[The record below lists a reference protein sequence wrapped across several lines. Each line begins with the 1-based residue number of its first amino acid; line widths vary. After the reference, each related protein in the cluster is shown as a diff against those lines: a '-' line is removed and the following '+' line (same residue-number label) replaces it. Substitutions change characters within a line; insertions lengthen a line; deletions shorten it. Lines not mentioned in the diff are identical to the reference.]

1 MLYLFSSN
9 AQPQYA
15 QDVLNALGAPAGYKA
30 TFRYDTKYLNESA
43 RNSWSELRGDVL
55 IHFVLQQ
62 SNEYFTPVLFPVRLG
77 KIINTRC
84 EGDIRLVDFTVGDF
98 VSLPDA
104 EVTKDYPKHTAAYR
118 QLLAEKPRSFP
129 LPYDK
134 YAISDN
140 FDVTARSAGSG
151 LKLGNTPPTV
161 PAVFR
166 TITDYLGGTDTFTSA
181 RFIYISRLYRR
192 GKPAP
197 KDWKTKV
204 PVVSRLFERGTDEV
218 VPIDPDTYGYVLTA
232 GREYELEFLH
242 SQPHLVATTSVIHVV
257 LDGKVLQA
265 IGPSDLSIASSYD
278 VCSIRIAALPT
289 ASGAQFTSIGV
300 RPESGVQGP
309 ILDIPVKVRPPNARN
324 AVVATGTAAAAVVVA
339 LTSIFTDLSD
349 IEKFYIVA
357 VGALVASFLNTFFR
371 VSTKTL

>member
-43 RNSWSELRGDVL
+43 RNSWNDLCGDVL

-77 KIINTRC
+77 TIVDTRC
-84 EGDIRLVDFTVGDF
+84 EGDIHLVDFTVGDF

-104 EVTKDYPKHTAAYR
+104 TDPKDYPKNTNAYR
-118 QLLAEKPRSFP
+118 TILEGKKFP

-134 YAISDN
+134 YAIRYDN
-140 FDVTARSAGSG
+140 FDVVKQHTNSG
-151 LKLGNTPPTV
+151 LKIGNTAATV

-166 TITDYLGGTDTFTSA
+166 TITDYLGGTDTFASA
-181 RFIYISRLYRR
+181 RFLYVSRLYRR
-192 GKPAP
+192 GKPPP
-197 KDWKTKV
+197 KEWRAKV
-204 PVVSRLFERGTDEV
+204 PAVSRLFQRGTDESI
-218 VPIDPDTYGYVLTA
+218 PIDPDTYGYVLTA

-242 SQPHLVATTSVIHVV
+242 SQPRSVTTPSVIHVV

-265 IGPSDLSIASSYD
+265 IGPSDLSIGSSYD

-289 ASGAQFTSIGV
+289 ATGAQYTSIGL
-300 RPESGVQGP
+300 RPGSDVYGP

-324 AVVATGTAAAAVVVA
+324 ALVASGTATAAVIVG
-339 LTSIFTDLSD
+339 LSSIFSNLSD
-349 IEKFYIVA
+349 IQKFYIIA
-357 VGALVASFLNTFFR
+357 GGALIASFLNTFFR
-371 VSTKTL
+371 VSTKSL